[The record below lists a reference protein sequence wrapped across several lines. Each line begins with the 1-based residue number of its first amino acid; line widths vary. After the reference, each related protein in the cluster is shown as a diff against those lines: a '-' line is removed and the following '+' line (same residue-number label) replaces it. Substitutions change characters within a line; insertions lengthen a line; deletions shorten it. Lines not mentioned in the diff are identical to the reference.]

1 MWELTAKVAEAS
13 NVLTRKL
20 RRAPSSEEIAEHLNV
35 NVSAVR
41 LAVERS
47 RSPVSLDRVAS
58 HYGRMTLQV
67 HFHFF
72 LHSGEGTMSNSLI
85 FFG

>member
-20 RRAPSSEEIAEHLNV
+20 RRQPSVEEIAEHLNLH
-35 NVSAVR
+35 VSAVR

-58 HYGRMTLQV
+58 LNGRMTLQV
-67 HFHFF
+67 
-72 LHSGEGTMSNSLI
+72 L
-85 FFG
+85 